1 MTFAIPKELS
11 DLNSVAFWLMVPCEL
26 SDVDIDRMMTPILE
40 MAVKQGRKATI
51 KADKNGYQHY
61 LDGLSKSDGL
71 VGFANSSGRDF
82 LDGWLRTS
90 IMKIG
95 ASEKMDYMQPL
106 TIATYRSGLVTRIRN
121 RQADDLAYKSMVA
134 SLERDQVENPTAE
147 IKQIFMN
154 VFGRGV
160 EVGPMPSATPG
171 YDGQTEIDINS
182 LLQLFLL
189 EEFEGSQKIAPKRER
204 SDDGFAV
211 PGAILPIGTDILR
224 LLRFFG
230 PKMPPAEAMSL
241 LISILSLRLF
251 QMPLRLGAAA
261 RKMLHGEVSEDVENA
276 DADNPLEIFCDF
288 TREKGGPSDEL
299 SRLCIRRDL
308 DNMRSFFTDRLLI
321 RSLHESIE
329 LLDDAPTL
337 SSMSPSEQLKK
348 ACALRNDPEMQ
359 LTLRMHLKRIVN
371 ALDDSEAGDEGR
383 ALVNEV
389 RSSGL
394 SAADQLATVLVEGL
408 RSRGLKNQMLW
419 FYTSGGINKSYGI
432 LSGAVRSRASWRY
445 APSDELLTA
454 LLALCFVEEDGKRT
468 RSQLPIDEVLKRL
481 ERRFGILVA
490 RPPKM
495 FDDPDGRAG
504 AAANLDAFVRKLQLL
519 GCFQS
524 LSDDFSAQFVNRPRE
539 AVA

>member
-1 MTFAIPKELS
+1 MTFAIPKELP

-51 KADKNGYQHY
+51 KADSNGYQHY
-61 LDGLSKSDGL
+61 LEKLRQSPGLDG
-71 VGFANSSGRDF
+71 FTARSGREF

-90 IMKIG
+90 VIKIG
-95 ASEKMDYMQPL
+95 AAEKMDYMQPL

-121 RQADDLAYKSMVA
+121 RQADDLAYKSMLA
-134 SLERDQVENPTAE
+134 SLERDQVDNPTAE

-189 EEFEGSQKIAPKRER
+189 EEFEGSQKTAPKRER

-241 LISILSLRLF
+241 LISVLSLRLF
-251 QMPLRLGAAA
+251 QMPLRMGVAA
-261 RKMLHGEVSEDVENA
+261 RKMLNGEASEDVECP

-321 RSLHESIE
+321 RSLRESVSIF
-329 LLDDAPTL
+329 PTTVDFTSL
-337 SSMSPSEQLKK
+337 SPSEQLKK
-348 ACALRNDPEMQ
+348 ACELRDDPQMQMALG
-359 LTLRMHLKRIVN
+359 MHLMRIQN

-383 ALVNEV
+383 ALITEV

-394 SAADQLATVLVEGL
+394 NAADQLATVLVEGL
-408 RSRGLKNQMLW
+408 RSRGMKNQMLW

-432 LSGAVRSRASWRY
+432 LSGTARSRASWRY

-454 LLALCFVEEDGKRT
+454 LLALCFVDDDGKRT
-468 RSQLPIDEVLKRL
+468 RNRLPIDDVLKRL

-490 RPPKM
+490 RPPAM

-504 AAANLDAFVRKLQLL
+504 AAANLEAFVRKLQLL